1 MMLQELSPRS
11 ASLSRSTGETSV
23 KLTLLLDGSG
33 ETTIS
38 TGFGMLDHMLTL
50 LAFWAKFDLR
60 LTCSGDMHVDAHHTT
75 EDVALSLG
83 RALREAL
90 GDRKG
95 IARAGWARVPMDE
108 ALADVT
114 VDLSGRPW
122 LEFRGGELL
131 PPVMAGEEKD
141 LWREFYKALATA
153 AQCNIHISFQY
164 GKNGHHLLESAA
176 KGLGLA
182 LAQAV
187 RRSNDRMPSTKG
199 SLD

>member
-1 MMLQELSPRS
+1 MSPDDTLRR
-11 ASLSRSTGETSV
+11 ATLSRSTGETSV
-23 KLTLLLDGSG
+23 KVELTLDGTG
-33 ETTIS
+33 QPLVS
-38 TGFGMLDHMLTL
+38 TGFGMLDHMMTL
-50 LAFWAKFDLR
+50 MAFWARFDLR

-75 EDVALSLG
+75 EDVALCLG

-95 IARAGWARVPMDE
+95 IARVGWARVPMDE

-122 LEFRGGELL
+122 LEFRGDDLL

-141 LWREFYKALATA
+141 VWREFYKALASA
-153 AQCNIHISFQY
+153 AQCNLHISFQY

-187 RRSNDRMPSTKG
+187 RRSDDRMPSTKG